1 MTPSGAIQ
9 LNSSLLTLSVIAV
22 LLPAAFHF
30 VAGGQ
35 ISDDVEGADVLA
47 VSRGVSVLYF
57 ESQQRLIDPIG
68 QTSII
73 LLIGE

>member
-1 MTPSGAIQ
+1 M
-9 LNSSLLTLSVIAV
+9 IAV

-30 VAGGQ
+30 VAGDQ
-35 ISDDVEGADVLA
+35 ISDDVEGADILA
-47 VSRGVSVLYF
+47 VSRGVSALHF
-57 ESQQRLIDPIG
+57 EFRRRLTDPIE

>member
-1 MTPSGAIQ
+1 M
-9 LNSSLLTLSVIAV
+9 IAV

-35 ISDDVEGADVLA
+35 ISDDVEGVDILA
-47 VSRGVSVLYF
+47 VSRGVSVLHF

>member
-35 ISDDVEGADVLA
+35 ISDDVEGADILA